1 MIASQMRLIQV
12 IEKMYGDSAFS
23 NPALAEYKRAVEN
36 IDKECKDS
44 LVRIQLLMADDIILF
59 IFMSLFIE

>member
-1 MIASQMRLIQV
+1 MSSNHTPCILAIIASQVRLIQV

-36 IDKECKDS
+36 IEDENKDS
-44 LVRIQLLMADDIILF
+44 LVN
-59 IFMSLFIE
+59 

>member
-23 NPALAEYKRAVEN
+23 NPALAEYKRVVEN

-44 LVRIQLLMADDIILF
+44 LVR
-59 IFMSLFIE
+59 S